1 MEQLAKITDPADLR
15 ILLVDDNPQ
24 NLQALGN
31 HLKALPC
38 QLLFALD
45 GHRTLEAIGKH
56 RPHLILMDIQMPDMD
71 GFELCQKIKDDPETA
86 DIPVIFLTAA
96 YRDQES
102 ILKGFRVGGVD
113 FITKPYHREEL
124 LARVKTH
131 LKLKAYQDHFR
142 NMSIRD
148 PLTRIYNRRFMTER
162 IANEEA
168 RNRRSGQVFTIALGD
183 LDNFKRINDNY
194 GHACGDEVLV
204 RTAEA
209 LEGAIRKTDAV
220 ARWGGEE
227 FLVLLPD
234 TDLDG
239 ARVVLERMLN
249 TVRDLSVPCGRQT
262 ISPTLT
268 CGAADS
274 RSANQGEA
282 VVRNADMAMYRGKTA
297 GKNRL
302 VFFSAELDSPE
313 EDSPEAGQSELDFSE
328 PS

>member
-1 MEQLAKITDPADLR
+1 MEQLSKFIDPANLR

-45 GHRTLEAIGKH
+45 GRRTLEAIGKH
-56 RPHLILMDIQMPDMD
+56 KTHLILMDIQMPDMD
-71 GFELCQKIKDDPETA
+71 GFELCQKIKDNPETS

-131 LKLKAYQDHFR
+131 LKLKAFQDYFR
-142 NMSIRD
+142 DMSIRD
-148 PLTRIYNRRFMTER
+148 PLTRLYNRRFMTER
-162 IANEEA
+162 IAQEEA
-168 RNRRSGQVFTIALGD
+168 RNHRDQRVFTIALGD
-183 LDNFKRINDNY
+183 LDNFKQINDRY
-194 GHACGDEVLV
+194 GHACGDAVLV
-204 RTAEA
+204 ETAA
-209 LEGAIRKTDAV
+209 TLRAAIRETDAV

-239 ARVVLERMLN
+239 ARVVLDRMLKA
-249 TVRDLSVPCGRQT
+249 VRDLSVACGGRS

-274 RSANQGEA
+274 HSSPQGET
-282 VVRNADMAMYRGKTA
+282 VVSNADAAMYRGKTG
-297 GKNRL
+297 GKDRL
-302 VFFSAELDSPE
+302 VLFSAGLD
-313 EDSPEAGQSELDFSE
+313 ASE

>member
-1 MEQLAKITDPADLR
+1 MDQIAKFINPADLR

-45 GHRTLEAIGKH
+45 GRRTLDAIAKH
-56 RPHLILMDIQMPDMD
+56 LPQLILMDIQMPDMD
-71 GFELCQKIKDDPETA
+71 GFELCQKIKDNPETS

-96 YRDQES
+96 FRDQES

-131 LKLKAYQDHFR
+131 LKLKAYQDYFR
-142 NMSIRD
+142 DMSIRD
-148 PLTRIYNRRFMTER
+148 PLTRLYNRRFMTER

-168 RNRRSGQVFTIALGD
+168 RGHRDRRVFTVALGD
-183 LDNFKRINDNY
+183 LDNFKRINDRY
-194 GHACGDEVLV
+194 GHACGDAVLV
-204 RTAEA
+204 ETAA
-209 LEGAIRKTDAV
+209 TLRGAIRETDAV

-249 TVRDLSVPCGRQT
+249 SVRDLSVTCGNRT

-274 RSANQGEA
+274 RSGAQGEA
-282 VVRNADMAMYRGKTA
+282 VVRNADAAMYRGKTA
-297 GKNRL
+297 GKDRL
-302 VFFSAELDSPE
+302 VLFSADLD
-313 EDSPEAGQSELDFSE
+313 ASE